1 MKKFFLLFFLA
12 ALPFTGHTWS
22 GLINLKPGLE
32 NLSQGIALAY
42 QTSPE
47 STIAAYAYQ
56 QDTDKLSADLSPRA
70 QRLYNYWSSVMDGNE
85 FPLQQTGP
93 IKLKETHNNIDLDIT
108 LADYRQETDVLKDNV
123 LRLRYEIINNEQMS
137 FTAKLPWRVWL
148 HDDQGM
154 PQGLLR
160 FADQDIDGIWS
171 DELEGPVE
179 MKLLLTGAEY
189 LPYAVTSDSDSQ
201 IILGIEKIFLTFQ
214 MEQGAQ
220 SLWNG
225 HGKTEAENIRL
236 LEGENSETLRI
247 GSAEYA
253 LEFND
258 HDLNAFSSL
267 MPDLTGLADD
277 SDWSGF
283 SQVFENLLT
292 AYGDAQFTVTLK
304 DIAAE
309 QIKDTD
315 FLSLELF
322 KAQGEINKSELDP
335 NQRNFSVNYHV
346 RELKVRSEE
355 TDMNIASFTIESGLA
370 GLNMVNVSKLAE
382 NPLEFFAEFQ
392 NLVQG
397 FHLGFSASGLQ
408 GRHEDMDL
416 SDLADLA
423 MSMSIFG
430 LNTPVQDFAFK
441 YQHSGLMQTQGLP
454 AELTPGNLAFGFQ
467 LSRVPVLALIGTALM
482 GGEDVKPMVLAL
494 FAQHGSNLVLDIL
507 DVTFPQGSLRLDG
520 IASVVQPGSSA
531 AGDMPVVEMDAVFDV
546 RGIEALAEAMSRNM
560 DSEEDSRNLKAV
572 VAFIKLAAE
581 EKNAGDGSVV
591 HHLRIRSN
599 SQGEITANGKDLT
612 PLLNL
617 MNQ

>member
-1 MKKFFLLFFLA
+1 
-12 ALPFTGHTWS
+12 
-22 GLINLKPGLE
+22 
-32 NLSQGIALAY
+32 
-42 QTSPE
+42 
-47 STIAAYAYQ
+47 
-56 QDTDKLSADLSPRA
+56 
-70 QRLYNYWSSVMDGNE
+70 
-85 FPLQQTGP
+85 
-93 IKLKETHNNIDLDIT
+93 
-108 LADYRQETDVLKDNV
+108 
-123 LRLRYEIINNEQMS
+123 MS
-137 FTAKLPWRVWL
+137 FTAKLPRQVWL
-148 HDDQGM
+148 HDEQGM
-154 PQGLLR
+154 PHGLLR

-171 DELEGPVE
+171 DELEGPVD
-179 MKLLLTGAEY
+179 MKLLLAGAEF
-189 LPYAVTSDSDSQ
+189 LPYAGDTESDSQ
-201 IILGIEKIFLTFQ
+201 KILAMDKILLTFH

-225 HGKTEAENIRL
+225 RGKTEAENIRL
-236 LEGENSETLRI
+236 LEGDNSEMLRI
-247 GSAEYA
+247 GSAQYD
-253 LEFND
+253 LEFKD
-258 HDLNAFSSL
+258 HDLNAFSGL

-292 AYGDAQFTVTLK
+292 AYGEAQFTVTVK
-304 DIAAE
+304 DFAAE
-309 QIKDTD
+309 QIKDME
-315 FLSLELF
+315 FLSLEFL

-335 NQRNFSVNYHV
+335 NQRNFSGNYHV

-355 TDMNIASFTIESGLA
+355 TDMNIGSLTIESGLE

-408 GRHEDMDL
+408 GHHEDMDL

-423 MSMSIFG
+423 MSMAIFG

-441 YQHSGLMQTQGLP
+441 YQHSGLKQTQGLP
-454 AELTPGNLAFGFQ
+454 AELTPENLAFGFQ
-467 LSRVPVLALIGTALM
+467 LSRVPVLPLIGTSLM

-507 DVTFPQGSLRLDG
+507 DVNFPAGSLRLDG
-520 IASVVQPGSSA
+520 IASVVQPGTSA
-531 AGDMPVVEMDAVFDV
+531 AGDMPVVEMEAVFDV
-546 RGIEALAEAMSRNM
+546 RGIETLAEAMSRHM

-581 EKNAGDGSVV
+581 EKSADDGSVI

-617 MNQ
+617 MTE